1 MSRNSF
7 SRVLFFS
14 ILIASCVPW
23 ASAQD
28 CDFPPKA
35 LLQGERREYRGLY
48 ENKAYEYSVVIPNEL
63 VGYNS
68 KNAFYQTGFGIITGA
83 EPRSYILVES
93 QKNSLEFGSPSE
105 AASRFLKYLAK
116 HGAKLE
122 SSEITES
129 KLGQLKAALLVATYT
144 CPGSKERY
152 TEASMVAISPDKG
165 NLYEVTLYAQSDRF
179 EEDRSVFETLAK
191 SWKYLGSS

>member
-1 MSRNSF
+1 MTRTSF
-7 SRVLFFS
+7 SRVLFYS
-14 ILIASCVPW
+14 ILSASCVPW

-48 ENKAYEYSVVIPNEL
+48 ENKAYGYSVVIPKEL
-63 VGYNS
+63 VGYDG

-93 QKNSLEFGSPSE
+93 QKNSLEFATPSE
-105 AASRFLKYLAK
+105 AAARFLKYLAK
-116 HGAKLE
+116 HGDKVE

-152 TEASMVAISPDKG
+152 TEASLVAISPDKG
-165 NLYEVTLYAQSDRF
+165 NLYEVTLYARSDRF
-179 EEDRSVFETLAK
+179 EDDRAVLGTLTK
-191 SWKYLGSS
+191 SWKYLGGS